1 MPFPLICL
9 STMPPE
15 LWLLLAVVIVS
26 AIARLL
32 SPECT
37 PPHELPPEHNSL
49 EPTTPKPPPNNAD
62 DEHTPLPST
71 PSINSTACATKNP
84 EENVTELETMI
95 TECPEENETEFE
107 TMITECNKD
116 DLQKVEEVICNQ
128 SFKSEDLHFSAEE
141 INESHEK
148 GCDLF
153 GHSKISYCIKAQ
165 CSGNCD
171 K

>member
-37 PPHELPPEHNSL
+37 APHEIPSEHSSL
-49 EPTTPKPPPNNAD
+49 ESEKPKPPPNND
-62 DEHTPLPST
+62 DVGHTPLPST
-71 PSINSTACATKNP
+71 RSNNSTANEQNENP
-84 EENVTELETMI
+84 EQNETDFEAII
-95 TECPEENETEFE
+95 TEY
-107 TMITECNKD
+107 NKD
-116 DLQKVEEVICNQ
+116 TLQKVDEVICNQ

-141 INESHEK
+141 IMVNESQEK
-148 GCDLF
+148 GCDFFELTQNSVIKALF
-153 GHSKISYCIKAQ
+153 GL
-165 CSGNCD
+165 NLD
-171 K
+171 KSHLSH